1 MELSS
6 LELHNC
12 ELYASILL
20 LIRIAFIT
28 ISNLFLE
35 HLCRKDKDIKIRKRC
50 IEILNLPIYTINNN
64 SFMPWTC
71 LLAGLNHIRC

>member
-1 MELSS
+1 MSLNSLCISYIIMELSS

-28 ISNLFLE
+28 ISNFVLE
-35 HLCRKDKDIKIRKRC
+35 HLQRKDKKILELGIDALK
-50 IEILNLPIYTINNN
+50 L
-64 SFMPWTC
+64 
-71 LLAGLNHIRC
+71 